1 MEKIWSWVKTNVT
14 HKKVNA
20 SHNNKCY
27 ICQMLQITD
36 EKYSRKFIPDCSQ
49 PKAENKSHTLLM
61 VLTVL
66 RMFEFTFFNCLD
78 LLPGA
83 GAGSFNQ

>member
-1 MEKIWSWVKTNVT
+1 MKSI
-14 HKKVNA
+14 A
-20 SHNNKCY
+20 G
-27 ICQMLQITD
+27 
-36 EKYSRKFIPDCSQ
+36 KFNPDCSQ
-49 PKAENKSHTLLM
+49 PKAENKSNTLLM

-83 GAGSFNQ
+83 GAGAGAGAGSFNQ